1 MKKKELLEIIA
12 EERIHGELE
21 NTLKNNDQYI
31 AAQTD
36 HDNACDNLEE
46 MEIDKNLSKV
56 IDRVLST
63 ANNCGAVYGAIAYR
77 QGLYDG
83 IELVA
88 EIK

>member
-1 MKKKELLEIIA
+1 MKKNELLEIIA

-21 NTLKNNDQYI
+21 NVLKNNDQYI

-36 HDNACDNLEE
+36 HDNACEKLGE
-46 MEIDKNLSKV
+46 MEIDKNLSQV
-56 IDRVLST
+56 IDKVLLT
-63 ANNCGAVYGAIAYR
+63 ANSCGAVYGAIAYR

-88 EIK
+88 ELK

>member
-1 MKKKELLEIIA
+1 MKKKELLEIIV

-21 NTLKNNDQYI
+21 NILKNNDQYV

-36 HDNACDNLEE
+36 YDNACEKLEE
-46 MEIDKNLSKV
+46 LNLDKNLGKV

-88 EIK
+88 ELK